1 MLARRV
7 AEIQLSPTFRVNAAA
22 RQLREQGIDIVDL
35 SVGEPD
41 FPTPA
46 AAREAG
52 KLAIEEHR
60 TRYTDNAGVLEL
72 RRAVAEKLRRDNGVD
87 YAPEEVL
94 VSPGAKA
101 SLYLAMMALFED
113 GDEVLIPIPCWVSYP
128 EQVRLAGARPVFV
141 EAKEEDGFKV
151 RPEALEAAISPRTR
165 GLVLNSPSNPTG
177 ASYEAAELAAIAE
190 VCARHD
196 LWIVSDEI
204 YEKLLYDG
212 RRFTSVASLGPE
224 SRRRTIVVNGWS
236 KAFAMT
242 GWRLGYAAGPREVIA
257 AMGRLQS
264 HSTSHPSSISQWAA
278 LEALRAGAAEV
289 ERMAQEFARRRDA
302 VHGGLLA
309 IPGLACVR
317 PAGAFYAFPNV
328 SAWFGRELRGQRLRT
343 GEDVA
348 MLLLREARV
357 AVVPGEAFGSPRHV
371 RLSYAASMERLVEGL
386 RRIAEVLRSP

>member
-1 MLARRV
+1 MLARRA
-7 AEIQLSPTFRVNAAA
+7 AEIQLSPTFRVAAAA
-22 RQLREQGIDIVDL
+22 RQLREQGVDVVDL

-41 FPTPA
+41 FPTPV

-60 TRYTDNAGVLEL
+60 TRYTDNAGLVEL
-72 RRAVAEKLRRDNGVD
+72 RRAVAEKLRRENGVD
-87 YAPEEVL
+87 YAPEEIL
-94 VSPGAKA
+94 ISPGAKA
-101 SLYLAMMALFED
+101 SLYLAMMTLFQE
-113 GDEVLIPIPCWVSYP
+113 GDEVLIPTPCWVSYP

-141 EAKEEDGFKV
+141 EAREADGFKV
-151 RPEALEAAISPRTR
+151 RPETLESAVGPRTR

-177 ASYEAAELAAIAE
+177 ASYDAAELAGLAE
-190 VCARHD
+190 VCARRD
-196 LWIVSDEI
+196 LWIISDEI

-224 SRRRTIVVNGWS
+224 SRRRTILVNGWS

-278 LEALRAGAAEV
+278 LEALRASAAEV
-289 ERMAQEFARRRDA
+289 EQMAREFARRRDA
-302 VHGGLLA
+302 VHAGLVS

-317 PAGAFYAFPNV
+317 PEGAFYAFPNV
-328 SAWFGRELRGQRLRT
+328 SAWFGRELRGQPLRT

-371 RLSYAASMERLVEGL
+371 RVSYAASMERLVEGV
-386 RRIAEVLRSP
+386 RRIAALLRSG